1 MKKSLLVLSFL
12 LFSLACFSQT
22 LAPLSE
28 DGAFIKNTD
37 TGQIYQLFEGELR
50 YIPTPATLNGLF
62 HFSSFFSGNSSI
74 IATFVI
80 GTPFSQDS
88 NFIRYVPTGQ
98 IYLREGTLLRW
109 VTTIQIAQQ
118 YNFNFDNVVN
128 VNSLAAYTI
137 GNNITQ

>member
-12 LFSLACFSQT
+12 FFSVACFSQT
-22 LAPLSE
+22 LAPPSN
-28 DGAFIKNTD
+28 DGEFVKNTD
-37 TGQIYQLFEGELR
+37 TGQIYQTFEGELR

-62 HFSSFFSGNSSI
+62 HFSSFFSGNSSF
-74 IATFVI
+74 IATFLI

-109 VTTIQIAQQ
+109 ITTIQVAQQ
-118 YNFNFDNVVN
+118 YSFNFDNVVN